1 MAKIVKC
8 KTCGA
13 EIAKTAKRC
22 PHCGAKQHVVAS
34 SICSVIVVLV
44 IIAIFSIV
52 KNSLSDVSS
61 HFEDTQQIAQ
71 ENSQTISFFGN
82 NYSAEYSKC
91 WIAEGV
97 TGCFYVD
104 IKINNT
110 GTEEYT
116 YMLDDVYVNNTH
128 CQSGTGVPV
137 TALQGKTVNGSFI
150 VFCETPLPEV
160 SKLEFR
166 LSVFTADTFDQI
178 ETSDT
183 ITVDFS

>member
-52 KNSLSDVSS
+52 KNSSS
-61 HFEDTQQIAQ
+61 EGSSNFEDTQQVAQ
-71 ENSQTISFFGN
+71 KNSQTISFSGN
-82 NYSAEYSKC
+82 TYSAEYSKC
-91 WIAEGV
+91 WAAEGIN
-97 TGCFYVD
+97 GCFYVY
-104 IKINNT
+104 IKISNT

-116 YMLDDVYVNNTH
+116 YLLDDVYVNDTH
-128 CQSGTGVPV
+128 CQTGTGVPV
-137 TALQGKTVNGSFI
+137 TALQGKNVNGSFI
-150 VFCETPLPEV
+150 VFCETPLSEV
-160 SKLEFR
+160 SKLEFK
-166 LSVFTADTFDQI
+166 LSVFNADTFDQI

-183 ITVDFS
+183 ITVYFS

>member
-8 KTCGA
+8 KACGA

-137 TALQGKTVNGSFI
+137 TALQGKPVNGSFI